1 MFPTNQGPRIPLPQP
16 RERGCE
22 DFAWDA
28 QKSGELIALR
38 DGAAHFSGG
47 SEPRRR
53 REFDP
58 LDMSPTVAT
67 ASAGTILGQCGRDV
81 A

>member
-28 QKSGELIALR
+28 QKSGELGADRR
-38 DGAAHFSGG
+38 D
-47 SEPRRR
+47 
-53 REFDP
+53 RERWDNF
-58 LDMSPTVAT
+58 
-67 ASAGTILGQCGRDV
+67 GTGRS
-81 A
+81 